1 MITTTPNPL
10 PKQMKPTYIVIH
22 VTSGAI
28 ISAYTNKSLAKK
40 IAETN
45 KFWFVRTVPTYRGK
59 A

>member
-1 MITTTPNPL
+1 MTTNLL
-10 PKQMKPTYIVIH
+10 PKRMKPTYIIIH

-28 ISAYTNKSLAKK
+28 IAAYTNKSLAKK

-45 KFWFVRTVPTYRGK
+45 KFWFIRSVPTYRGK

>member
-45 KFWFVRTVPTYRGK
+45 KFWFVRIVPTYRGK